1 MAIDDDEIGSPEVG
15 AWYRD
20 SRGRRFE
27 VVAFDEDAA
36 LVEVQY
42 FDGDVSELDLDVWRQ
57 TVIEQIAAPEDWT
70 GPFDDL
76 ESDDLGDTE
85 QPMRPEDW
93 DGPWNELDREE

>member
-1 MAIDDDEIGSPEVG
+1 
-15 AWYRD
+15 
-20 SRGRRFE
+20 
-27 VVAFDEDAA
+27 VVAFDEDAG

-42 FDGDVSELDLDVWRQ
+42 FDGDVSELDLEVWRE

-76 ESDDLGDTE
+76 EADDLGDTE
-85 QPMRPEDW
+85 KPRHPEDW